1 MDTIPFLPQDS
12 LEQQV
17 ARLQALLE
25 ATRHVHSTIQ
35 VREVLTEAARILVRE
50 LEMSGALF
58 LMPGSIGP
66 VVSYGDPPVAPY
78 QECGRFPL
86 FSRESSHLMAEL
98 VVSVPDCGEFSLYE
112 QDFIEGLV
120 LQTAVALENAT
131 LHERDME
138 WARVQ
143 QDLDAA
149 RLLQR
154 SLLPRAMPEIPG
166 YSIAA
171 RSTTCYEVGG
181 DYLDTM
187 TLPDGT
193 HLMVVA
199 DVAGKGLASAIV
211 ATAFRAALRSQSGH
225 ILALEEVAARLSQQ
239 HWSEGGEAR
248 RRYMTA
254 LFLRLDAAKH
264 EIEIVNAGH
273 NPPALLQPDD
283 AVQMIEAS
291 GPPLGMLPG
300 MAYTAE
306 RFAFPQGAR
315 LLLYTDGL
323 TEVFHGDEEFGQ
335 DRLVETF
342 RETRLPEAERILDVL
357 WETLDAFS
365 FHEPQ
370 TDDMTALAICHL
382 PPKSL
387 RAGDKT
393 RMKSGS
399 SVQVRLP
406 SELGFEKVAMSTA
419 ASMAALMGFSEDR
432 IEDLKT
438 AVAEACINAIEHGN
452 HLNSSL
458 SVGVVLSTSDDE
470 LEVKVI
476 DDGAGVRQSPHAP
489 DIDRKMH
496 GEEDPRGMGMFLIQ
510 NLVDEAEWHQG
521 PPGKSFVRLVIRLD
535 KENQECR

>member
-25 ATRHVHSTIQ
+25 AARHVHSTIR
-35 VREVLTEAARILVRE
+35 VKEVMLETARIIVRE
-50 LEMSGALF
+50 LEMTGALF
-58 LMPGSIGP
+58 LVPGNSEP
-66 VVSYGDPPVAPY
+66 VVSYGDAPASPY
-78 QECGRFPL
+78 QDCGRFPL
-86 FSRESSHLMAEL
+86 FSRENSQLLAEL
-98 VVSVPDCGEFSLYE
+98 IVTAPDCGEFSLYE

-131 LHERDME
+131 LHERDVE

-149 RLLQR
+149 RSLQR

-166 YSIAA
+166 FSIAA

-187 TLPDGT
+187 SLPDGT

-211 ATAFRAALRSQSGH
+211 ATAFRAALRSQSGNTF
-225 ILALEEVAARLSQQ
+225 ALEDLAARLSQQ

-264 EIEIVNAGH
+264 AMEMVNAGH
-273 NPPALLQPDD
+273 NPAALLLPGGTIR
-283 AVQMIEAS
+283 MIDAS

-300 MAYTAE
+300 MTYTVE
-306 RFAFPQGAR
+306 RFAFPPGAR
-315 LLLYTDGL
+315 MLLYTDGL
-323 TEVFHGDEEFGQ
+323 TEVFRGEEEFGQ

-342 RETRLPEAERILDVL
+342 RATQSPEAERMLDVL

-365 FHEPQ
+365 LHEPQ

-382 PPKSL
+382 
-387 RAGDKT
+387 
-393 RMKSGS
+393 S
-399 SVQVRLP
+399 SKISIPETKP
-406 SELGFEKVAMSTA
+406 S
-419 ASMAALMGFSEDR
+419 
-432 IEDLKT
+432 
-438 AVAEACINAIEHGN
+438 
-452 HLNSSL
+452 
-458 SVGVVLSTSDDE
+458 
-470 LEVKVI
+470 
-476 DDGAGVRQSPHAP
+476 
-489 DIDRKMH
+489 
-496 GEEDPRGMGMFLIQ
+496 
-510 NLVDEAEWHQG
+510 
-521 PPGKSFVRLVIRLD
+521 
-535 KENQECR
+535 

>member
-1 MDTIPFLPQDS
+1 MDTVPLLPQDS

-25 ATRHVHSTIQ
+25 ATRLVHSTIQ
-35 VREVLTEAARILVRE
+35 PKEVLLEAARILVRE
-50 LEMSGALF
+50 LELSGALF
-58 LMPGSIGP
+58 LMPGSQEP
-66 VVSYGDPPVAPY
+66 VVSYGDAPAAPY
-78 QECGRFPL
+78 EGCGRFPL
-86 FSRESSHLMAEL
+86 FSRESSQLMAEL
-98 VVSVPDCGEFSLYE
+98 VVAAPDSGEYSIYE

-131 LHERDME
+131 LHERDVE

-143 QDLDAA
+143 QDLNAA

-166 YSIAA
+166 FSIAA
-171 RSTTCYEVGG
+171 RSTPCYEVGG
-181 DYLDTM
+181 DYLDSM
-187 TLPDGT
+187 ILPDGT

-211 ATAFRAALRSQSGH
+211 ATAFRAVLRSQSGH
-225 ILALEEVAARLSQQ
+225 ILALEDLAARLSQQ

-254 LFLRLDAAKH
+254 LFLRLDAQRH
-264 EIEIVNAGH
+264 EFEIVNAGH
-273 NPPALLQPDD
+273 NPPALLLP
-283 AVQMIEAS
+283 AGALRMIDAS

-300 MAYTAE
+300 MAYTVE
-306 RFAFPQGAR
+306 RFAFPPGAR
-315 LLLYTDGL
+315 MLLYTDGL
-323 TEVFHGDEEFGQ
+323 TEVFRGEEEFGQ
-335 DRLVETF
+335 ERLVETF
-342 RETRLPEAERILDVL
+342 RAAPLPEAERVLDVL
-357 WETLDAFS
+357 WETLGTFS
-365 FHEPQ
+365 SHEPQ
-370 TDDMTALAICHL
+370 TDDMTALAIVHL
-382 PPKSL
+382 APESL
-387 RAGDKT
+387 RAGDKI

-399 SVQVRLP
+399 SVEVRLP

-452 HLNSSL
+452 RLNSSL
-458 SVGVVLSTSDDE
+458 SVGVVLSTSDDQ
-470 LEVKVI
+470 LEVRVI
-476 DDGAGVRQSPHAP
+476 DDGAGVATSPHAP

-510 NLVDEAEWHQG
+510 SLVDEAEWHQG
-521 PPGKSFVRLVIRLD
+521 PPGQSFVRLVIRLD
-535 KENQECR
+535 KENR